1 MISKLWLPGGQERL
15 SAKQFFIKMHKQ
27 LKNHYKK
34 LTGKKREV
42 LLVPPLFLLDSG
54 HSGGIWWS
62 RIWQEGLLIF
72 SFRCILS
79 PAEFG
84 HSGIET
90 GMVPRLT
97 GTECNRNPVVCL
109 AFVCL
114 AIIFTP
120 VTKHKHNTLSSHHQ
134 PPTHRC
140 RSSLLPHVVSTHHGL
155 NDV

>member
-1 MISKLWLPGGQERL
+1 MTCANHNQPQWPLWLTNDSQC
-15 SAKQFFIKMHKQ
+15 K
-27 LKNHYKK
+27 
-34 LTGKKREV
+34 V

-54 HSGGIWWS
+54 NLGRIRWS

-90 GMVPRLT
+90 GMVPKLT
-97 GTECNRNPVVCL
+97 GTECNRNPVVCLITVCL

-120 VTKHKHNTLSSHHQ
+120 VTKHQHNTLSSHHQ
-134 PPTHRC
+134 PPTHHRC
-140 RSSLLPHVVSTHHGL
+140 SSLLPHIVSAHHGL